1 MRPQTM
7 PPQQWFAHA
16 PMAMQIEIQT
26 RDNITFV
33 TLDGDIDA
41 STAPQ
46 VQGQVLPLAKSQSQI
61 LMEMSKVP
69 YMSSAGLRML
79 LSTYR
84 QVTAKEG
91 KLVLVGVSEE
101 LLETMALTGF
111 LDFIKTV
118 ETCEEGINWLQSD
131 SIKN

>member
-1 MRPQTM
+1 
-7 PPQQWFAHA
+7 
-16 PMAMQIEIQT
+16 MQIDIQT
-26 RDNITFV
+26 RDNITFI

-46 VQGQVLPLAKSQSQI
+46 VQGQVLPLATPQSSI
-61 LMEMSKVP
+61 LMDMKKVP

-84 QVTAKEG
+84 QVTAKDG

-101 LLETMALTGF
+101 LIETMALTGF
-111 LDFIKTV
+111 LDFIKTTD
-118 ETCEEGINWLQSD
+118 TCEEGIDWLRSG
-131 SIKN
+131 S